1 MRLRRAAIAWLG
13 ILVASL
19 SSFLPAQAE
28 TTVEAE
34 ILVPPKPE
42 YPRFALW
49 FGLEGYCEDRF
60 AIDEEGHPFAVE
72 PFCTRRNFCFQ
83 AKRSIIH
90 AKFKP
95 KMVGGVP
102 AFRTKVYYPLEFV
115 IAGSDYDSQMDPRPL
130 EAYEERAVS

>member
-1 MRLRRAAIAWLG
+1 LV
-13 ILVASL
+13 ILLASL
-19 SSFLPAQAE
+19 SSSLPARAQ

-49 FGLEGYCEDRF
+49 FGWEGYCEVRF

-72 PFCTRRNFCFQ
+72 PSCTLRNFCFQ
-83 AKRSIIH
+83 AKRSIID

-95 KMVGGVP
+95 KMVDGV
-102 AFRTKVYYPLEFV
+102 AVVRTKMYYPLEFV
-115 IAGSDYDSQMDPRPL
+115 IAGSDYDSQFDPRPL
-130 EAYEERAVS
+130 KPCEERAVS